1 MDVLDV
7 LEALEDAIM
16 YIDEAMD
23 AIGAIEPD
31 ELAALDGVRYELR
44 RKAER
49 QRARV
54 SELEE
59 RDEDAL
65 RREYER
71 GLL

>member
-1 MDVLDV
+1 MDARDV

-16 YIDEAMD
+16 YIGEAMD
-23 AIGAIEPD
+23 AVGAIEPD
-31 ELAALDGVRYELR
+31 EHAALDGVRHELR

-54 SELEE
+54 CELEE